1 MAAPLL
7 AAGIILYKHPPPVPL
22 GPKYLTGLS
31 HAAGL
36 HVVIHGTVGAH
47 PSSVARPAGET
58 EVPEANGSG
67 SASPGNRRP
76 AREASKHRRLTTDRR
91 PLTPTV
97 SSAGQGGGGRSDAA
111 KHRGT
116 YFHRSSISDGSSA
129 DEFLALRHAA

>member
-22 GPKYLTGLS
+22 GPKYLIGLS

-67 SASPGNRRP
+67 SAGPGNRRP

-97 SSAGQGGGGRSDAA
+97 LLQDKGGGEEAMPPSTAGLI
-111 KHRGT
+111 
-116 YFHRSSISDGSSA
+116 SIDLP
-129 DEFLALRHAA
+129 LATAVQRMKS